1 MCGPTSSERLANPAP
16 GGPLALRKWRVDI
29 PHVAEAAVA
38 GNRCKNAGRISD
50 VRRKPAL
57 WFGVGAVLLAAI
69 VAASFDY
76 SIHWRA
82 KVLREKILG
91 QLPEIDWPDLL
102 WMLEPG
108 AKITIGGMGTPPNP
122 YAVIVNPLQS
132 PSDVKA
138 GERLFQQHCAICHG
152 GAARGG
158 PGGPSLHN
166 YTFLQGRSDW
176 ALYRTI
182 THGVPGTAM
191 AGHELGRDN
200 VWRLVAYLNSTLG
213 QGDAS
218 APAQR
223 APLAPVSPDE
233 LLHAAENSTEWLTYS
248 GSYSG
253 QRHSLDD
260 QVNAGNVAQLRVA
273 WVRQLPSSHDRR
285 LEVTPIV
292 RGSTMYV
299 TALPA
304 DLYALNAADGEII
317 WSHKHPLTSRLALCC
332 EGNRGVAILGD
343 RVFLGTMDAHL
354 IALDAND
361 GSVVWDDTIADSHQG
376 YAITAAPLA
385 VGDLVVTGMAG
396 GDFATRGFLDAY
408 DAASGKRRWR
418 FYTVPAPH
426 DPGGDTWQ
434 GESFRTGGG
443 PTWMTGSY
451 DPKSGLLYWGV
462 GNPNPDFFGDSR
474 KGDNLYTDSVVA
486 LELATGK
493 LRWYFQFTPHDTHDW
508 DAAQVPV
515 LVDNVQ
521 GYPGR
526 KLLAWANRNGF
537 FYLLDRAS
545 GQYLAGAQF
554 IRQNWADGLDQT
566 GHPRLLANA
575 IPTPQGVLVYPQTS
589 GATSWWPSSYDPQLQ
604 LLFVPTVDVGS
615 IVTASGT
622 GDPDPGEARGGSVEE
637 TQPNELMTPAIEALD
652 VRTGRVVWKR
662 VFPARRPNPEAETGG
677 LTTTAGGLVFGGD
690 LDTFFA
696 LDARTGTEV
705 WSFETGGHIVAGP
718 VTYELDGHE
727 YVAVAAGT
735 SIFAFTLPAPKGN

>member
-1 MCGPTSSERLANPAP
+1 L
-16 GGPLALRKWRVDI
+16 L
-29 PHVAEAAVA
+29 
-38 GNRCKNAGRISD
+38 
-50 VRRKPAL
+50 
-57 WFGVGAVLLAAI
+57 VGAVVLAAI
-69 VAASFDY
+69 VAATFDS
-76 SIHWRA
+76 SIHWRL
-82 KVLREKILG
+82 KVLREKLAG
-91 QLPEIDWPDLL
+91 QLPQIDWPDLV

-108 AKITIGGMGTPPNP
+108 AKITIGAMGTPPNP
-122 YAVIVNPLQS
+122 YAVIVNPLRS
-132 PSDVKA
+132 PRDTRA
-138 GERLFQQHCAICHG
+138 GERLFEQHCAICHG
-152 GAARGG
+152 SGARGG

-191 AGHELGRDN
+191 AGHKLGRDN

-213 QGDAS
+213 RGDVSVS
-218 APAQR
+218 AER
-223 APLAPVSPDE
+223 AALVPVGPDE
-233 LLHAAENSTEWLTYS
+233 LLRSEEHSSEWLTYS
-248 GSYSG
+248 GSYNG
-253 QRHSLDD
+253 QRHSPEDEI
-260 QVNAGNVAQLRVA
+260 NAGNVGQLRVA
-273 WVRQLPSSHDRR
+273 WVRQLPSSEDRR

-292 RGSTMYV
+292 RGFTMYV

-304 DLYALNAADGEII
+304 DAYALNAATGEVI
-317 WSHKHPLTSRLALCC
+317 WSYRHPLASRLALCC
-332 EGNRGVAILGD
+332 EGNRGVALLGN

-361 GSVVWDDTIADSHQG
+361 GSVIWDDTIADSPRG

-385 VGDLVVTGMAG
+385 VGDLVITGVAG

-418 FYTVPAPH
+418 FYTIPAP
-426 DPGGDTWQ
+426 DEPGGDSWQ
-434 GESFRTGGG
+434 GESYRTGGG

-451 DPKSGLLYWGV
+451 DPKLGLLYWGV

-474 KGDNLYTDSVVA
+474 KGNNLYTNSVVA
-486 LELATGK
+486 LELTTGK

-515 LVDNVQ
+515 LVDNVA

-537 FYLLDRAS
+537 FYLLDRVS
-545 GQYLAGAQF
+545 GQFLAGASF

-566 GHPRLLANA
+566 GHPRLRANA
-575 IPTPQGVLVYPQTS
+575 IPTAEGVLVYPQTS
-589 GATSWWPSSYDPQLQ
+589 GATSWWPSSYDPRLQ

-622 GDPDPGEARGGSVEE
+622 GEPDQGEARGGSVQEI
-637 TQPNELMTPAIEALD
+637 QPNELMIPAVKALD
-652 VRTGRVVWKR
+652 VRSGRVVWQHA
-662 VFPARRPNPEAETGG
+662 FPARKPNPDAETGG
-677 LTTTAGGLVFGGD
+677 LTSTTGGVVFGGD

-696 LDARTGTEV
+696 LDARTGAEL
-705 WSFETGGHIVAGP
+705 WSFQTGGHIVAAP
-718 VTYELDGHE
+718 ITYELGGRG

-735 SIFAFTLPAPKGN
+735 SIFAFSLPSPKAH